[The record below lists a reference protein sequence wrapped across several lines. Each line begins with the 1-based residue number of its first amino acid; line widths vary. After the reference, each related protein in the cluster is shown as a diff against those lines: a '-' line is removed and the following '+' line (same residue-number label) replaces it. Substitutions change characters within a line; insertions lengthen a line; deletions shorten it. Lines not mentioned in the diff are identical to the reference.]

1 MCFIDSSLLCF
12 LFKVYSYVHMYAST
26 GEVRNYPPVS
36 VLSLMFFCYFGQPCH
51 EGFAPRQRAPASGL
65 EGLSEEL
72 ANLVEYVKGNS
83 PSELVGMLH
92 HNPQEQLAG
101 VFQRF
106 LRQDVDALQLD
117 DEDDEEE
124 GEDEDE
130 DGDEDDD
137 QENDSF
143 EN

>member
-1 MCFIDSSLLCF
+1 
-12 LFKVYSYVHMYAST
+12 
-26 GEVRNYPPVS
+26 
-36 VLSLMFFCYFGQPCH
+36 
-51 EGFAPRQRAPASGL
+51 L

-72 ANLVEYVKGNS
+72 ASLMEYVKGNS

-92 HNPQEQLAG
+92 HNPQGQLAG

-106 LRQDVDALQLD
+106 LRQDLGALQLD
-117 DEDDEEE
+117 DEDEE
-124 GEDEDE
+124 GEGEEDEDE
-130 DGDEDDD
+130 DEDEDDD